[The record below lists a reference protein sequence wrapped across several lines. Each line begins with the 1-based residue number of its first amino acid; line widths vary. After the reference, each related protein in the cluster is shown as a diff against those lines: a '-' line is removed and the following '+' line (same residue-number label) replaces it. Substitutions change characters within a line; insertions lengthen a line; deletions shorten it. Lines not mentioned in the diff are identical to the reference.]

1 MDKKRLQAYVTLI
14 HQLLS
19 CPSGEEL
26 GLLQANANLIDA
38 DFIRVVER
46 VASQADNEGAVAAA
60 EYLQNLAV
68 ELTSTLAEAQ
78 KMVNSQ
84 NGKNG
89 DRSSAYLQLIEQLI
103 SCPSGAEADILRSN
117 QDLIDAGFLQTLN
130 QVAAL
135 LADMGEQKAAA
146 FLQTIADQV
155 GGSLENSSSG
165 YQPKE
170 YLDLLG
176 DVLRATSKTNGDSRA
191 VYPILEANLDKL
203 DMAFA
208 RVMETWAKV
217 TLPQLLPEVAENIAI
232 DIVNFS
238 TLLQQFLLGNWAD
251 NIEIA
256 IAGYEIGLTYV
267 TRDRSPI
274 EWAMIQYN
282 LGNAYSQC
290 VRGDKVQNLELANEY
305 YRDAIEV
312 YFEMRQ
318 R

>member
-26 GLLQANANLIDA
+26 ALLQANANLIDA
-38 DFIRVVER
+38 DFIRVVEK
-46 VASQADNEGAVAAA
+46 VANQADNEGAVAAA

-68 ELTSTLAEAQ
+68 QLTSTLAEAE

-84 NGKNG
+84 NGQNG

-103 SCPSGAEADILRSN
+103 SCPSGAEAEILRSN
-117 QDLIDAGFLQTLN
+117 QDLIDAGFLQTLK

-135 LADMGEQKAAA
+135 LADLGEQKAAD
-146 FLQTIADQV
+146 FLRNITGQLGD
-155 GGSLENSSSG
+155 SLKNLSSG
-165 YQPKE
+165 YQPEE

-176 DVLRATSKTNGDSRA
+176 EVLRATSKTNSDSRL

-203 DMAFA
+203 DMGFA

-232 DIVNFS
+232 DVINFS

-256 IAGYEIGLTYV
+256 ISGYEIGLSYI

-274 EWAMIQYN
+274 EWAMIQFN
-282 LGNAYSQC
+282 LGNAYSQR
-290 VRGDKVQNLELANEY
+290 VRGDKLENLEIANEY

-312 YFEMRQ
+312 YMDLRHK
-318 R
+318 